1 MSRAEQKTILVID
14 DEEPVRAYLRLILE
28 REGHEVWDAEDG
40 AAGIDK
46 VRERAPD
53 LVITDLVMPKMGG
66 LETIRVL
73 RRGFP
78 QVRIVAI
85 SGFGNEENMQLARS
99 LGADYV
105 WTKVDLRLKLL
116 RELPTLLA

>member
-1 MSRAEQKTILVID
+1 MSQAEQKTILVID

-40 AAGIDK
+40 VTGIDR

-66 LETIRVL
+66 LETIRAL

-78 QVRIVAI
+78 RVRIVAI

-99 LGADYV
+99 LGADHV

-116 RELPTLLA
+116 RELPTLLS

>member
-1 MSRAEQKTILVID
+1 MSQIEQKTILVID

-46 VRERAPD
+46 VRAREPD

-66 LETIRVL
+66 LETIRAL

-78 QVRIVAI
+78 RVRIVAI

-99 LGADYV
+99 LGADHV

-116 RELPTLLA
+116 RELPALLS